1 MNKQNLLSN
10 QYLLKYYIGY
20 FIKILIN
27 FSIPVIILFFGF
39 QIYTNYLD
47 KEIISLK
54 NQIYEAIEDK
64 RKYDTAK
71 KEIEELEEILRT
83 NQEKLNYVKSLHGDF
98 SQFDLLMSYL
108 INMKPYDLTLISL
121 EDIDIVPPPNQ
132 TSSIVN
138 KDTISD
144 IFDGTVPTQ
153 PTTPEV
159 KEEILSTEQK
169 ESNVEEPLP
178 EVNDSVISSENPGD
192 EWNSD
197 KFDNSLVYTRDI
209 SLSNI
214 LIRGYATN
222 VSSVAEYVDIVSKA
236 PEIDGYTLEG
246 VEDKVTIIEGTNII
260 LFEIKLKMK
269 GVLNNAQ

>member
-20 FIKILIN
+20 FIKTLIN
-27 FSIPVIILFFGF
+27 FSIPVILLFFGL
-39 QIYTNYLD
+39 QLYTNYLD
-47 KEIISLK
+47 KEITNLE

-64 RKYDTAK
+64 RKYDAAK

-144 IFDGTVPTQ
+144 IFNGTVPVQ

-159 KEEILSTEQK
+159 KEDEILSTEK
-169 ESNVEEPLP
+169 EEESLP
-178 EVNDSVISSENPGD
+178 EVNNSIISSENPGD

-222 VSSVAEYVDIVSKA
+222 ISSVAEYVDIVSEA

-246 VEDKVTIIEGTNII
+246 VEDKVTVIEGTNII

-269 GVLNNAQ
+269 GVLNNA